1 MNEDIFEGF
10 LHQFGEIN
18 EKKVNEICN
27 KLFNDS
33 RLEENENRFSVIL
46 GKYTFPSGNKS
57 CFLKKFNNAKKIDD
71 SFFQFDFTDI
81 GNNHVY
87 MLVPVYSI
95 NFINGLNFSKET
107 PYVEFPISDIK
118 FSQEDLDS
126 PFDVWHDVFGRTIKM
141 CKYELEKREYTKK
154 ENKPV
159 SKKDEIIS
167 FLLDFQKDSKG
178 KIFDVLINEEKKYSS
193 YSTYESN
200 LLDFSIENLDYCSV
214 NFVSRNGQKYRV
226 RIYYDNYDYWVMREG
241 NKYTIVEKSENYE
254 RVIKFRIYN

>member
-33 RLEENENRFSVIL
+33 SFEENENRFTVIL
-46 GKYTFPSGNKS
+46 GKYIFSSGNKT
-57 CFLKKFNNAKKIDD
+57 CFLKKFNNTKKIDE

-95 NFINGLNFSKET
+95 NFINGLKFSKET
-107 PYVEFPISDIK
+107 PCVEFPISDIK

-126 PFDVWHDVFGRTIKM
+126 PFDVSHDIFSGTIKM
-141 CKYELEKREYTKK
+141 CKYDLVKREYTKK
-154 ENKPV
+154 ENKAV
-159 SKKDEIIS
+159 SKKDELIS
-167 FLLDFQKDSKG
+167 FLRDFQKDSNG

-200 LLDFSIENLDYCSV
+200 LLDFSIENEDSCSV
-214 NFVSRNGQKYRV
+214 SFVSRNGQKYRA
-226 RIYYDNYDYWVMREG
+226 RIYYDNYDFCVKREG
-241 NKYTIVEKSENYE
+241 NKYTIVQKSKNYE